1 MEGPV
6 IVFSYR
12 HSNTIPKI
20 MEEQTTLINQTKMES
35 VPKPSPWGKPPQQS
49 TPIPSCLQDVMN
61 EQLSEEFI
69 EKEQKHVLNTFES
82 ENKGVDIDTL
92 MAVAGADETADD
104 ELMARMLQLEYDKQN
119 DEELLAKEK
128 LLNKHHKVSISFE
141 NYRSVHPAYRDDED
155 KEEEDDD
162 YEPPKSEWDKKS
174 PSFKKNGT
182 MGSGK
187 NIITKHD
194 KVICGRKNASK
205 LMDFPPEFHSGDGEG
220 MDMQLNNKI
229 YNKLKRHSDTE
240 NKRHQKLHEKKEHS
254 TAGQVMDARTRL
266 ILYKLVN
273 NGVLDSMSGSISTGK
288 ESVVFHAYG
297 GELNG
302 ETLPKECAIKVYKT
316 TLNEFKNRGKYVDG
330 DHRFS
335 RDDYKKQNPRKI
347 IRIWGE
353 KETANLNRLKKFG
366 VPCPHVQVL
375 KKHVLV
381 MSFIGKDM
389 QPAPKLKNVK
399 LSTEDMQDA
408 FEQTMKIMKTMHR
421 DCKLVHADL
430 SEFNILWYEE
440 KIWIIDVSQA
450 VEITHP
456 AALEFLFRDCKTMTS
471 FFQSRDVHGVP
482 TTEELFND
490 ITGLDIPGEGLEFV
504 AQVQRF
510 QKEKNEELLA
520 HQMTLTKEYA
530 FDYFFEKSQKERAA
544 ALDKLGIS
552 DDEDEDEVVEEEPED
567 VEEGPDEE
575 EDKNESQD
583 LNLEGNK

>member
-12 HSNTIPKI
+12 HSNTIHKT
-20 MEEQTTLINQTKMES
+20 MEEQTALINQTKIDS

-61 EQLSEEFI
+61 EQLSEDFI
-69 EKEQKHVLNTFES
+69 EKEQKNVLDTFES
-82 ENKGVDIDTL
+82 EKKEVDVDAL
-92 MAVAGADETADD
+92 LAAAGADETADD

-128 LLNKHHKVSISFE
+128 LVNKHQKVSISFE

-155 KEEEDDD
+155 TEEEDDDD

-182 MGSGK
+182 VGSGK
-187 NIITKHD
+187 NVVTKHD

-205 LMDFPPEFHSGDGEG
+205 LMDFPPEFHSGDGES
-220 MDMQLNNKI
+220 MDMQLNNRI
-229 YNKLKRHSDTE
+229 YNKLKRHSDAE
-240 NKRHQKLHEKKEHS
+240 NKRHQRLHEKKEHS

-273 NGVLDSMSGSISTGK
+273 NGVLDSISGSISTGK

-335 RDDYKKQNPRKI
+335 RDDFKKQNPRKI

-353 KETANLNRLKKFG
+353 KETANLNRMKKFG

-389 QPAPKLKNVK
+389 QPAPKLKTVK
-399 LSTEDMQDA
+399 LSTADMQDA
-408 FEQTMKIMKTMHR
+408 FEQTMKIMKTIHR

-430 SEFNILWYEE
+430 SEFNILWYQD

-456 AALEFLFRDCKTMTS
+456 AALEFLFRDCKSMTS

-482 TTEELFND
+482 TPEELFND
-490 ITGLDIPGEGLEFV
+490 ITGLEIQGEGLEFV

-510 QKEKNEELLA
+510 QKEKNEECLV
-520 HQMTLTKEYA
+520 HQTTYSKEYA
-530 FDYFFEKSQKERAA
+530 FDYFFEKSQKERAD

-552 DDEDEDEVVEEEPED
+552 DGEDEDEALEEEPED
-567 VEEGPDEE
+567 VE
-575 EDKNESQD
+575 
-583 LNLEGNK
+583 

>member
-1 MEGPV
+1 
-6 IVFSYR
+6 
-12 HSNTIPKI
+12 
-20 MEEQTTLINQTKMES
+20 MEEQAALMNQTKIDS

-61 EQLSEEFI
+61 EQLSEDFI
-69 EKEQKHVLNTFES
+69 EKEQKNVLDTFES
-82 ENKGVDIDTL
+82 EKNEVDVDALI
-92 MAVAGADETADD
+92 AAAGADETADD

-119 DEELLAKEK
+119 DEELVAKEK

-162 YEPPKSEWDKKS
+162 YEPPKSQWDKKS

-182 MGSGK
+182 VGSGNK
-187 NIITKHD
+187 IITKHD

-205 LMDFPPEFHSGDGEG
+205 LMDFPPEFHSGDGES
-220 MDMQLNNKI
+220 MDMQLDNRI
-229 YNKLKRHSDTE
+229 YNKLKRHSDAE
-240 NKRHQKLHEKKEHS
+240 NKRHQRLHEKKEHS

-273 NGVLDSMSGSISTGK
+273 NGVLDSISGSISTGK

-335 RDDYKKQNPRKI
+335 RDDFKKQNPRKI

-389 QPAPKLKNVK
+389 QPAPKLKTVK
-399 LSTEDMQDA
+399 LSTQDMQDA
-408 FEQTMKIMKTMHR
+408 FEQTMKIMKTIHR

-430 SEFNILWYEE
+430 SEFNILWYQD

-456 AALEFLFRDCKTMTS
+456 AALEFLFRDCKAMTS

-482 TTEELFND
+482 TPEELFND
-490 ITGLDIPGEGLEFV
+490 ITGLEIQGEGLEFV

-510 QKEKNEELLA
+510 QKEKNEECLV
-520 HQMTLTKEYA
+520 HQTTFTKEYA
-530 FDYFFEKSQKERAA
+530 FDYFFEKSQKERAD

-552 DDEDEDEVVEEEPED
+552 DGEDEDEALEEEPEG
-567 VEEGPDEE
+567 V
-575 EDKNESQD
+575 D
-583 LNLEGNK
+583 LE